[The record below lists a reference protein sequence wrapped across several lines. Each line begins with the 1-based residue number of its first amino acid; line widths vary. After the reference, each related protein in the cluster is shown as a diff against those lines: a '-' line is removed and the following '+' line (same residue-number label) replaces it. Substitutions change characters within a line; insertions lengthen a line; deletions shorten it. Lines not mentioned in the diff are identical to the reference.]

1 MEKDKKDIYFKV
13 DFKNLEFNEKNAKI
27 LIKKL
32 SNLRK
37 KADFFKTSLKIDVL
51 HKGIEDLHK
60 IKNKYEFYI
69 FTAIKAVQIDD
80 KKERCNFLY
89 YEICFF
95 LDQVCIS
102 NNLCEF
108 KNNKCFVKQN
118 SDVTMGCCHHYPNK
132 KLGIFYQHKMIPCEY
147 LGDRGCTTKA
157 IGCKLYMC
165 PEVNKKGYKFTVN
178 NVLLIKY
185 FFNFMQK
192 LVIISGIFDTKENI
206 MKRLLMF
213 NY

>member
-1 MEKDKKDIYFKV
+1 MENKNNCIFYEI
-13 DFKNLEFNEKNAKI
+13 DFNNVKFDRKNAEIILKKI
-27 LIKKL
+27 

-37 KADFFKTSLKIDVL
+37 KADFFKIKLNIIVL
-51 HKGIEDLHK
+51 NKEISDLNK
-60 IKNKYEFYI
+60 IKDQYEFYI
-69 FTAIKAVQIDD
+69 CTAIKAVQIDD

-89 YEICFF
+89 DEICYF
-95 LDQVCIS
+95 LDYVCVS

-108 KNNKCFVKQN
+108 KNDKCFVKQN
-118 SDVTMGCCHHYPNK
+118 TDITMGCCHHYPNK
-132 KLGIFYQHKMIPCEY
+132 KLGIFYQHKMVPCDY
-147 LGDRGCTTKA
+147 LGNKGCTTKA

-165 PEVNKKGYKFTVN
+165 PQVNKKGYKFTVY